1 MINRATDSLYR
12 NNVRA
17 VNEVIDE
24 MLVLL
29 MGDDYDK
36 TFTEKELLQFGY
48 PDELTKNYTK
58 WNW

>member
-36 TFTEKELLQFGY
+36 TFTVKKSCYSLVILM
-48 PDELTKNYTK
+48 
-58 WNW
+58 